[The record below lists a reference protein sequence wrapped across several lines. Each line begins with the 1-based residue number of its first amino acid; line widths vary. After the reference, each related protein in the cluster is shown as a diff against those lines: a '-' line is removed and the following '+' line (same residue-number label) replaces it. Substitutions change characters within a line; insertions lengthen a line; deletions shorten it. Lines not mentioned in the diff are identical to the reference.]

1 MWFQK
6 DKSSLSDSFLGWL
19 MGEEG
24 EEDEAGEPG
33 KAGGCKSTP
42 DMGRESRLIE
52 ARLRIIKT
60 LKQRGLAEGAPLL
73 RRVARAPALEDL
85 WYLRPEIM
93 QCLSSLHGETQAHS
107 IMTSHIAP
115 LFAGSLSTHIRK
127 PHRPGRALQ
136 ASR

>member
-1 MWFQK
+1 MWLQK
-6 DKSSLSDSFLGWL
+6 DKFSLPESFLGWL
-19 MGEEG
+19 MGE
-24 EEDEAGEPG
+24 
-33 KAGGCKSTP
+33 GGDAKSTQ
-42 DMGRESRLIE
+42 DMTQESRVIE

-93 QCLSSLHGETQAHS
+93 QSLSSLHGETQAHS

-115 LFAGSLSTHIRK
+115 LFTGSLSAQMR
-127 PHRPGRALQ
+127 HRHSAPRTLQ